1 MNKAYFE
8 ILRAGVNTTIQDKG
22 RNHLYHFG
30 IAVSGAIDQRN
41 YALSNRLVEN
51 QLNEAVVEFAY
62 QGPLLKLINGRINF
76 AISGDI
82 FFKIIRKNL
91 EVEDGECYKSYTL
104 DEEDQI
110 DIISTK
116 KSTYGYLAV
125 DGGFNLEKTWGSYSI
140 NTKANIG
147 PNEGKKYSLNDK
159 IYIKNSDTKS
169 LIKKNIDYNHS
180 PDNIIRVIKGT
191 NFNFFSKDAID
202 KFFKED
208 FLITNLVD
216 RMGIRLKG
224 PKLENIVSSN
234 IRSEGLVRGVIQV
247 PADGNPIIML
257 SDHGTVGGYPKIGVV
272 IAADLDLIGQLTPGT
287 KINFKEVSL
296 EEAQNIFKAYTDDTN
311 KYLNECN

>member
-8 ILRAGVNTTIQDKG
+8 VLRAGVNTTIQDEG
-22 RNHLYHFG
+22 RNHLYHVG

-41 YALSNRLVEN
+41 YTLSNKLVEN
-51 QLNEAVVEFAY
+51 QLNEAVIEFAY
-62 QGPLLKLINGRINF
+62 QGPLLKLKNGKINF

-82 FFKIIRKNL
+82 LFKIIRKDL
-91 EVEDGECYKSYTL
+91 EVEDGECYKSYIL
-104 DEEDQI
+104 DDEDQI
-110 DIISTK
+110 DILSTK
-116 KSTYGYLAV
+116 NSAYGYLAV
-125 DGGFNLEKTWGSYSI
+125 NGGFHLEKTWGSYST

-159 IYIKNSDTKS
+159 IFIKKSDTKN
-169 LIKKNIDYNHS
+169 LIKRKINYNYS
-180 PDNIIRVIKGT
+180 PDNIIRIIKGT
-191 NFNFFSKDAID
+191 NFDYFSKDAIN

-216 RMGIRLKG
+216 RMGIRLEG
-224 PKLENIVSSN
+224 PKLENIVNTN
-234 IRSEGLVRGVIQV
+234 IKSEGLVKGVIQV

-272 IAADLDLIGQLTPGT
+272 IAADLDLVGQLTPGT

-296 EEAQNIFKAYTDDTN
+296 EEAQNIFKAYTEDTN

>member
-8 ILRAGVNTTIQDKG
+8 ILRAGINTTIQDKG
-22 RNHLYHFG
+22 RNHLYHVG

-41 YALSNRLVEN
+41 FILSNKLVDN

-62 QGPLLKLINGRINF
+62 QGPLLKLKNARINF

-91 EVEDGECYKSYTL
+91 EVEDGKCYKSYIL
-104 DEEDQI
+104 DEDDQI

-116 KSTYGYLAV
+116 NSTYGYLAV
-125 DGGFNLEKTWGSYSI
+125 NGGFDLNKTWGSYSI

-147 PNEGKKYSLNDK
+147 PNDGKKYSLNDK
-159 IYIKNSDTKS
+159 IFIRKKDINN
-169 LIKKNIDYNHS
+169 LNKKNINYNYS
-180 PDNIIRVIKGT
+180 TDNIIRIIKGT
-191 NFNFFSKDAID
+191 NFDYFSKDAID

-224 PKLENIVSSN
+224 PKLENIVNTN
-234 IRSEGLVRGVIQV
+234 IKSEGLVKGVIQV

-287 KINFKEVSL
+287 KINFKQVSL
-296 EEAQNIFKAYTDDTN
+296 EEAQNIFKAYTEDTN